1 MWRSKLVTYPGRG
14 ALRIVILQVP
24 SNGLAPLDPRFGQ
37 GAIDSGPRHHLVF
50 LACEL
55 SVLALT
61 LISLRYFK
69 SAFWMGWTINDRDM
83 ARIFLAL
90 AIQAQ
95 ENYRFVQSAMTE

>member
-1 MWRSKLVTYPGRG
+1 VS
-14 ALRIVILQVP
+14 
-24 SNGLAPLDPRFGQ
+24 SSGLAPQDPRLGQ
-37 GAIDSGPRHHLVF
+37 RAIDSGPRHYLLF

-61 LISLRYFK
+61 LISMRYFK
-69 SAFWMGWTINDRDM
+69 LVFCMWWTINDRDM
-83 ARIFLAL
+83 ARILLAP